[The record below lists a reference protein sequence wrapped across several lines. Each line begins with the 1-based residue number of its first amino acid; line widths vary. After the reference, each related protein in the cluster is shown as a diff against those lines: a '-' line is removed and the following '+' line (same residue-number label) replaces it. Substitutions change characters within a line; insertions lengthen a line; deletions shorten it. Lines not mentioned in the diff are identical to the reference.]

1 MGKVA
6 GSKRDYEEER
16 RQRMEEN
23 KKRMEELR
31 LNKLAAALL
40 ATSPKSNPV
49 KQSKMK
55 TPRKHLSPVLRTA
68 NKPAP
73 NYKEVHVIDPS
84 ERVRRSYP
92 SHSRRD
98 LLNRVYASDAIRTY
112 AIERAAQL
120 QSSLDAEY
128 PSFIKPMLQSHVTGG
143 FWLSLQHNF
152 CHKHLPHHDDTV
164 TLVDEDGEEF
174 ETKYLIDKNGLS
186 GGWRGFSIAHD
197 LVDGDALVFQLI
209 KPLTFK
215 VHIVRAY
222 ESEEKEA
229 EAADEEEEAA
239 EDHEEEEKEV
249 EDRKEEKREAAV
261 KYLTRSAKRIR
272 ATRFNELIRASL
284 VAEQNAIGQ
293 AKQVISLV
301 RSNELVRASLVAK
314 QDVIGQPSHR
324 DLTNY
329 YDVLTALGRKRNQTA
344 IYDVIDAQLNKK
356 QGIKW
361 NPSN

>member
-1 MGKVA
+1 MGKVV
-6 GSKRDYEEER
+6 GSKRDYEECR

-31 LNKLAAALL
+31 LNKLAAALT
-40 ATSPKSNPV
+40 ATSPKSTPV
-49 KQSKMK
+49 KQSKMR
-55 TPRKHLSPVLRTA
+55 TPRRQPEPCSEPVRRSSRTA

-73 NYKEVHVIDPS
+73 NYKEVIEINPS
-84 ERVRRSYP
+84 ERVRRSY
-92 SHSRRD
+92 SRRD

-112 AIERAAQL
+112 AIERAEQL
-120 QSSLDAEY
+120 QSGLDAEF

-143 FWLSLQHNF
+143 FWLSLPYNF
-152 CHKHLPHHDDTV
+152 CHKHIPHRDDTV

-209 KPLTFK
+209 QPLTFK

-229 EAADEEEEAA
+229 EVAEGEDEEEA
-239 EDHEEEEKEV
+239 EDHGKEKKEAEV
-249 EDRKEEKREAAV
+249 WKEEKREADV

-272 ATRFNELIRASL
+272 AS
-284 VAEQNAIGQ
+284 
-293 AKQVISLV
+293 
-301 RSNELVRASLVAK
+301 
-314 QDVIGQPSHR
+314 
-324 DLTNY
+324 
-329 YDVLTALGRKRNQTA
+329 RK
-344 IYDVIDAQLNKK
+344 
-356 QGIKW
+356 
-361 NPSN
+361 